1 MLNIVNVP
9 MPNQLRFL
17 YTFLSW
23 YIYRHRPPNKS
34 RDSRTK
40 IAHVTI
46 GLFGGK
52 PARYSP
58 IYFVLLRQVCR
69 LTRKPKFRATPP
81 QIRASENLIYWQ
93 VSTTRNIIYDRWS
106 LRFSANFFP
115 IDQFLRR
122 RSSKLEISKH
132 GNEFVWLTFLINH

>member
-1 MLNIVNVP
+1 MGFFIEDITISSNGCENKLFYQFEYYFSPLINEDGKELGDLLIHKYVFNVVNVP

-34 RDSRTK
+34 RNSHTK

-46 GLFGGK
+46 GSFSGK

-58 IYFVLLRQVCR
+58 KFFRLLRQVCR

-93 VSTTRNIIYDRWS
+93 VSTT
-106 LRFSANFFP
+106 
-115 IDQFLRR
+115 
-122 RSSKLEISKH
+122 
-132 GNEFVWLTFLINH
+132 